1 MKSMI
6 QRKFLYRLLII
17 FTASGFSGLI
27 YESIWTHYLKL
38 FLGHAAYA
46 QALVLAI
53 FMGGIALGSW
63 FCSRY
68 SRRWNNLLLGYAL
81 AEGVIGLFALCFHT
95 LFDQTVQI
103 SYAHI
108 IPHLHSVGAANLY
121 KWTLSVLLI
130 LPQSFLLGMTFPL
143 MSAGAL
149 RITSLK
155 PGQIISLLYFTNSL
169 GAAVGAL
176 ASGFILVHFL
186 GLPGTIRLAG
196 LINIAIA
203 LSVWLLVRKP
213 SGESPRIG
221 AEKDKAKAS
230 TAGWYSLFLLAS
242 FITGAASFIYEIG
255 WIRMLTLVLGTSTHA
270 FELML
275 SAFILGLAFGGLWIN
290 RRIDRVPL
298 PERTLAYVQVIM
310 GLLALS
316 TLPLYGQ
323 TFEIMRWLV
332 NALSMTDKGYL
343 LFNLSANA
351 IALAVMLPTTFCAG
365 MTLPLITYALIKRGN
380 GERSIGAVYAA
391 NTAGAILG
399 VFFAIHI
406 GFPVF
411 GLKGLIMFG
420 AGCDIALGIVLF
432 WGAAGYVSHSRP
444 LMMTAVG
451 ACALGAALFLFNL
464 DPYKMAS
471 EVYRTG
477 ELITP
482 DEIEF
487 KYYRDGKTAT
497 ISTFLEKAT
506 GVLAINTN
514 GKTDASINMSSK
526 GRPAGDEPTMILAAV
541 LPMAFNPQ
549 ARTAANIGLGSGLTT
564 HTLLNNP
571 RLEQVDTVEIEE
583 AVVEAAQ
590 YFRPRV
596 ELAYADPRST
606 ITIEDAKTFFSV
618 QNKRYDVIISEPSNP
633 WVSGV
638 ASLFSQEF
646 YRLLNQHLTD
656 DGLFVQWL
664 QLYEVDNDLVISVL
678 KAISENFSDFAAY
691 AAHDRDMLI
700 VAKKKGMLGDFDP
713 GVFQIPQVSA
723 ALERIYIR
731 GIQDIALRKMGSK
744 RFLGKLVDNSPVPA
758 NSDYYPFV
766 DQRAG
771 RMRFL
776 QANGFDFHGLSSSL
790 LPLLEMV
797 EKSAPTWTATDVS
810 FPSFYVKSQ
819 SIYKAMALRD
829 YCLSGSFGARY
840 GNVPPAIQ
848 RQAQRFRQIFYE
860 CSSGTDENRRFTD
873 LFTTAADMVPYL
885 RPQELAAV
893 WAKLESGPCAQGLS
907 VAEKN
912 WIALFKAAGRRDP
925 AAMVSRAK
933 TILDSRRPTDR
944 NALKFLVAS
953 GMAGA
958 LMQGSRGESLRLWV
972 AYRSSLFGMDEP
984 DLLFRLLSADSTM
997 PR

>member
-1 MKSMI
+1 MI
-6 QRKFLYRLLII
+6 QRKLLFRLLII

-53 FMGGIALGSW
+53 FMGGLALGSW

-68 SRRWNNLLLGYAL
+68 SGRWNNLFVGYAL
-81 AEGVIGLFALCFHT
+81 AEGVIGLFALFFHT
-95 LFDQTVQI
+95 LFDRAVLI
-103 SYAHI
+103 SYDHI

-149 RITSLK
+149 RITSGK
-155 PGQIISLLYFTNSL
+155 PGKIIALLYFTNSL
-169 GAAVGAL
+169 GAAIGAL
-176 ASGFILVHFL
+176 VSGFILIHFL
-186 GLPGTIRLAG
+186 GLPWTIRLAG
-196 LINIAIA
+196 MINIAVA

-213 SGESPRIG
+213 SGEPPRIG
-221 AEKDKAKAS
+221 AEKGKPKVS

-275 SAFILGLAFGGLWIN
+275 SAFILGLAFGGLWIH
-290 RRIDRVPL
+290 RRIDHMPL

-323 TFEIMRWLV
+323 TFEVMRWLV
-332 NALSMTDKGYL
+332 NALGKTDTGYL
-343 LFNLSANA
+343 LFNLSGNA

-365 MTLPLITYALIKRGN
+365 MTLPLITYALIKRGD

-391 NTAGAILG
+391 NTVGAILG

-406 GFPVF
+406 GFPALGV
-411 GLKGLIMFG
+411 KGLIVAG

-432 WGAAGYVSHSRP
+432 WGAAGYASHRRP
-444 LMMTAVG
+444 LLMTAAC
-451 ACALGAALFLFNL
+451 ACALGIALFLFNL

-477 ELITP
+477 GLITP
-482 DEIEF
+482 DEVEF

-514 GKTDASINMSSK
+514 GKTDASINMSAN
-526 GRPAGDEPTMILAAV
+526 GMPAGDEPTMILAAV

-564 HTLLNNP
+564 HTLLSNP
-571 RLEQVDTVEIEE
+571 RLERVDTVEIEE

-590 YFRPRV
+590 GFRPRV
-596 ELAYADPRST
+596 ELAYSDPRST
-606 ITIEDAKTFFSV
+606 ITIEDAKTFFSIH
-618 QNKRYDVIISEPSNP
+618 NKKYDVIISEPSNP

-638 ASLFSQEF
+638 ASLFSREF
-646 YRLLNQHLTD
+646 YRLLKQHLSD

-664 QLYEVDNDLVISVL
+664 QLYEVDNDLVFSVL
-678 KAISENFSDFAAY
+678 KAISDNFSDFAAY

-700 VAKKKGMLGDFDP
+700 VAKNKGVLGSIDP

-731 GIQDIALRKMGSK
+731 GVQDIALRKMGSK
-744 RFLGKLVDNSPVPA
+744 RFLGKLIERSPVPA

-776 QANGFDFHGLSSSL
+776 QANGFDFHRLSNSV

-797 EKSAPTWTATDVS
+797 EGPPPVWAVTDVS

-819 SIYKAMALRD
+819 SMYKAMALRD

-848 RQAQRFRQIFYE
+848 RQALRFRQIFYE
-860 CSSGTDENRRFTD
+860 CGSGNDENRRFTD

-893 WAKLESGPCAQGLS
+893 WTKLESGPCAQGLS
-907 VAEKN
+907 ATEKN
-912 WIALFKAAGRRDP
+912 WIALFKAAGGRDP
-925 AAMVSRAK
+925 AAMVSGAK
-933 TILDSRRPTDR
+933 AILETRLPMDR
-944 NALKFLVAS
+944 TALKFLVAS

-958 LMQGSRGESLRLWV
+958 LMQGNRGESLRLWA
-972 AYRSSLFGMDEP
+972 AYRSSLFGTAEP
-984 DLLFRLLSADSTM
+984 DLLFRLLSAESAMT
-997 PR
+997 R

>member
-1 MKSMI
+1 MMQK
-6 QRKFLYRLLII
+6 KFLIRLLII

-63 FCSRY
+63 VCSRY
-68 SRRWNNLLLGYAL
+68 SVRWKNLLLGYAL
-81 AEGVIGLFALCFHT
+81 AEGVIGLFALLFHP
-95 LFDQTVQI
+95 LFDQAALI
-103 SYAHI
+103 SYDHV

-121 KWTLSVLLI
+121 KWALSVLMI

-149 RITSLK
+149 RIASAN
-155 PGQIISLLYFTNSL
+155 PGRIIALLYFTNSL

-176 ASGFILVHFL
+176 VSGFVLVHFL
-186 GLPGTIRLAG
+186 GLPWTIRLAG
-196 LINIAIA
+196 MINIAIA
-203 LSVWLLVRKP
+203 LAVWLLLPKP
-213 SGESPRIG
+213 AADPPRIG
-221 AEKDKAKAS
+221 AEKGKPKVS
-230 TAGWYSLFLLAS
+230 TDSRYSLFLVAS
-242 FITGAASFIYEIG
+242 FITGLASFIYEIG
-255 WIRMLTLVLGTSTHA
+255 WIRLLTLVLGTSTHA

-275 SAFILGLAFGGLWIN
+275 SAFIFGLAFGGLWIN
-290 RRIDRVPL
+290 RRIDHVPR

-332 NALSMTDKGYL
+332 NTLGKTDSGYF
-343 LFNLSANA
+343 LFNLSGNA

-380 GERSIGAVYAA
+380 GERSIGAVYGA
-391 NTAGAILG
+391 NTVGAILG
-399 VFFAIHI
+399 VMFAIHI
-406 GFPVF
+406 GFPVL
-411 GLKGLIMFG
+411 GVKGLVIVG
-420 AGCDIALGIVLF
+420 AGCDIALGIALF
-432 WGAAGYVSHSRP
+432 WGAAGYVSRRRP
-444 LMMTAVG
+444 LLMTAAG
-451 ACALGAALFLFNL
+451 ACALGVALLLFHL

-477 ELITP
+477 ELIPP

-514 GKTDASINMSSK
+514 GKTDASINMSAN

-541 LPMAFNPQ
+541 LPMAFNPK
-549 ARTAANIGLGSGLTT
+549 ARTVANIGLGSGLTT
-564 HTLLNNP
+564 HTLLGNP

-590 YFRPRV
+590 GFRPRV
-596 ELAYADPRST
+596 ELAYADPRSR
-606 ITIEDAKTFFSV
+606 ITVEDAKTFFSV
-618 QNKRYDVIISEPSNP
+618 RNKRYDVIISEPSNP

-646 YRLLNQHLTD
+646 YRLINQHLTD

-700 VAKKKGMLGDFDP
+700 VAKKKGALGDVDP
-713 GVFQIPQVSA
+713 GVLQIPQVSA
-723 ALERIYIR
+723 ALERISIR
-731 GIQDIALRKMGSK
+731 GMQDIALRKMGSK
-744 RFLGKLVDNSPVPA
+744 RFLGKLIANSPVPA

-766 DQRAG
+766 DQRAD

-776 QANGFDFHGLSSSL
+776 QANGFEFHGLSNSL

-797 EKSAPTWTATDVS
+797 EKSAPAWTVTEVS

-840 GNVPPAIQ
+840 GNVPAAIQ
-848 RQAQRFRQIFYE
+848 RQALRFRQIFYE
-860 CSSGTDENRRFTD
+860 CRSGADDRTRFTD

-885 RPQELAAV
+885 RSQELAAV
-893 WAKLESGPCAQGLS
+893 WAKLESGPSAQGLS
-907 VAEKN
+907 AEEKI
-912 WIALFKAAGRRDP
+912 WIALFKAAGGRDP
-925 AAMVSRAK
+925 AAMVSGARA
-933 TILDSRRPTDR
+933 ILESRRPTDR
-944 NALKFLVAS
+944 TALKFLVAS

-958 LMQGSRGESLRLWV
+958 MMQGNREESLRLWQ
-972 AYRSSLFGMDEP
+972 AYRSALFGTDEP
-984 DLLFRLLSADSTM
+984 DLLFRLLLADSTI
-997 PR
+997 RR